1 MSDTPQEEGVATI
14 EDVLQLLI
22 AAVAQQRQ
30 EINAI
35 ISTIE
40 ALTETPQGEE

>member
-1 MSDTPQEEGVATI
+1 MSDAPQEPVATI

-30 EINAI
+30 EIDAI
-35 ISTIE
+35 IATIE